1 MQGRGGAAEMSRI
14 IISLQVYILPLP
26 TGRGRGR
33 VFRGRVFPLQ
43 GQGAADILVDA
54 LTLYGP
60 HVEDESYNDE
70 GKCEEQ

>member
-1 MQGRGGAAEMSRI
+1 MSRI

-33 VFRGRVFPLQ
+33 VFPLQ

-54 LTLYGP
+54 LTLHGP